1 MGHTFVYITKCKTKK
16 RNYLKL
22 CFLTTSLLCAN
33 GLWADLERE
42 EQRLKRDAGSQKK
55 AKALVMAESK
65 PTDDILLEYMESF
78 MSPGASK
85 KAAKI
90 ADFSRKSE
98 KMSVVKA

>member
-1 MGHTFVYITKCKTKK
+1 MCKSKK
-16 RNYLKL
+16 RIFLKL

-65 PTDDILLEYMESF
+65 PTDVILLEYMVSF
-78 MSPGASK
+78 VSPGASNLEK
-85 KAAKI
+85 KSAKI
-90 ADFSRKSE
+90 ADFSRKAE
-98 KMSVVKA
+98 KMNIVKA